1 MKENCRK
8 LLAALLILAL
18 MASFCGCTAPA
29 PAETSSVESGPSSQ
43 PVPEPVSEPAPAPA
57 PDPQATE
64 DDEREGAKED
74 AADIAEEEDIAAD
87 EVSDAELRS
96 DAETPEIGRNYTT
109 VYPSDGIVIPLLQE
123 IADQYA
129 DGLTAVL
136 RNMDCGNYDGDMPKD
151 VTALF
156 AYQNEAEEN
165 VAFRFFR
172 CSGTR
177 TEDGEHHLTVDSVD
191 EWDAE

>member
-8 LLAALLILAL
+8 LLMALLVLAL
-18 MASFCGCTAPA
+18 LASLWGCGAPA
-29 PAETSSVESGPSSQ
+29 PAETSSEESGPSGQ
-43 PVPEPVSEPAPAPA
+43 LASEPEPAPA
-57 PDPQATE
+57 PDPQTVE
-64 DDEREGAKED
+64 DDGSED
-74 AADIAEEEDIAAD
+74 ADEDPADSAEEQDLADGEDAD
-87 EVSDAELRS
+87 ADLRS
-96 DAETPEIGRNYTT
+96 DTEIPEIGWNYGT
-109 VYPSDGIVIPLLQE
+109 VYPSDSIVIPLLQE

-156 AYQNEAEEN
+156 AYQNEAEEI
-165 VAFRFFR
+165 VTFRFFR

-177 TEDGEHHLTVDSVD
+177 TEDGEHRLTVDSVD